1 MATLTGKLVADTY
14 KALLKLID
22 NDVITGSEKQI
33 SDGVGGSTGVFID
46 TNGFL
51 RASKYKVTGA
61 TSSQFLKGDGT
72 LDGTAY
78 LPVGTTTTNVPEG
91 TNLYFTQT
99 RVLNTLLTGFLPVT
113 GVVTATDSVLTAINK
128 IWWNIVNG
136 GGGGGGGYVPYIGA
150 LQNVDL
156 GEFGLK
162 TGFVSL
168 DNTPTNTPTTAGTLS
183 WNDTDGTADLK
194 LKGGNVTLQ
203 IGQEENVRVVNKTGA
218 TLNEA
223 DFRAVRIR
231 SVAEGGAQGQRLA
244 VKLAQADNDANSST
258 TIGLVTESIANNAEG
273 FITTFGNVSE
283 INTTGAKSWGGAET
297 WVDGD
302 MLYLSPDHAGY
313 LTNVKPVA
321 PKHMVVI
328 GYVVYAH
335 AVHGKIFVKVDNGYE
350 LNELHNVLITD
361 PVTQDIL
368 TYDDAIGG
376 AVWIN
381 RNIYTAIG
389 ATDVGKGFLS
399 IPNSETLLPPPTR
412 ARWTRINVDNTVSA
426 VEALTTGKIPMFSGA
441 ELFLESPIYTTGM
454 LVGIGTVSPTALLH
468 LKGTTA
474 YTELKLDNNSP
485 TGGGMFISLQNG
497 VQTALFGADAY
508 YQTNTSIDAAIVS
521 KQVGSGIQF
530 YTNGSQAEKM
540 GINADG
546 NVFIGQTPTW
556 TSSAVNLI
564 VRGKTGAAHIGIMH
578 YDMSIKGI
586 FNTFNSVVQIGSST
600 YHSVAIMVENSEKG
614 RVNSF
619 GRLLWGTTIDNGVD
633 IAQFNGSI
641 VATAIKKSGGT
652 SSQFLKADG
661 SVDSNTY
668 GTGTVTSVA
677 ASVPTGFDI
686 AGSPITS
693 SGTLAITFA
702 AGYSL
707 PTTAKQTQ
715 WDTAYSNRITSASL
729 PLSIMANVISITKA
743 DSLTDGYLSAAD
755 WATFNAK
762 QSALSG
768 VGFVKVVGSTIS
780 YDNTSYTP
788 TSRLLTIN
796 GTSYDLST
804 DRSWTITPGSGM
816 RNVQSFTATSGQT
829 TFSVTGGYT
838 VNLVDVYVNGT
849 RLSSADFTATNGTT
863 VVLATG
869 VVTNDIVEIIAYTA
883 SLSSG
888 INGSGTTNYVPKFTS
903 SNTLADSLIFSN
915 GNAVGIGTSNV
926 SAEGNLFL
934 GAKGTTEGGQLVL
947 QKGTSQT
954 YAAHL
959 DNYTDQFRIISGTD
973 LASSTVRMAIDLA
986 TGAVSIGGSVTANS
1000 FVKSGGTASQILAAD
1015 GSVITAG
1022 TNVTISGGVISAT
1035 GGGGSGSGTTN
1046 YIAKWTNSSTLGNA
1060 SIFDNGN
1067 IGINTTNPD
1076 FVSSGDKVLTIY
1088 GSSTR
1093 STINLVN
1100 SSTGTT
1106 GVGGSLRGYNG
1117 TTYLAGIDLS
1127 TDGATNSGAFV
1138 FYGNRLGSV
1147 AEKFRITSLGNIISA
1162 GKIIVQNGTDGGAL
1176 KGINFWTETDNN
1188 WGMYMSQA
1196 GAGKSLAGGTACNA
1210 LDGRYSYAVRSRIY
1224 GGNQNSFIWENSFEQ
1239 GLMSLGGDD
1248 GRLWVQNSLRTK
1260 MVHLNAAS
1268 ENRGHRIYSRTM
1280 DVNSYTTATN
1290 MRFTV
1295 ATGNIVQFQYEVTFH
1310 ATRTTSGNPAEI
1322 WYLKYTAGITYDAV
1336 GNPNERWWTYREQD
1350 GNGIAGIGRNNQFGY
1365 FEIQNAAF
1373 DSGCRLTC
1381 VVKIT
1386 CNNWDAVT
1394 VTFP

>member
-61 TSSQFLKGDGT
+61 TSTQFLKGNGT
-72 LDGTAY
+72 LDSTAY

-113 GVVTATDSVLTAINK
+113 GSVSATDTVLTALNK

-136 GGGGGGGYVPYIGA
+136 GGGGGGGYIPYIGA
-150 LQNVDL
+150 LQSVDL
-156 GEFGLK
+156 GEWGIKADYFE
-162 TGFVSL
+162 VAE
-168 DNTPTNTPTTAGTLS
+168 TPVEAIDARKIV
-183 WNDTDGTADLK
+183 WNAIDGTFDMGL
-194 LKGGNVTLQ
+194 LNGVTLQ
-203 IGQEENVRVVNKTGA
+203 AGQEINFYGKA
-218 TLNEA
+218 TEPIANGEA
-223 DFRAVRIR
+223 VMFAG
-231 SVAEGGAQGQRLA
+231 SQGDHL
-244 VKLAQADNDANSST
+244 LIAQADPAAINANPEYFIGVATQDFDTNDFGYVTVFGKVRQLNTSSFTLSNILWFNSGGVIPGALT
-258 TIGLVTESIANNAEG
+258 TAEP
-273 FITTFGNVSE
+273 T
-283 INTTGAKSWGGAET
+283 A
-297 WVDGD
+297 
-302 MLYLSPDHAGY
+302 P
-313 LTNVKPVA
+313 NVKIRVAAVVRVHATQGSIMVRPDIA
-321 PKHMVVI
+321 PKLSNLSDV
-328 GYVVYAH
+328 YVDDIQDKHITIWDEA
-335 AVHGKIFVKVDNGYE
+335 N
-350 LNELHNVLITD
+350 LRWTNQNVFA
-361 PVTQDIL
+361 
-368 TYDDAIGG
+368 AI
-376 AVWIN
+376 N
-381 RNIYTAIG
+381 
-389 ATDVGKGFLS
+389 ATEVGKSFIS
-399 IPNSETLLPPPTR
+399 IPDADDVIPVPTR

-426 VEALTTGKIPMFSGA
+426 VEALTTGKIPMFAGA

-485 TGGGMFISLQNG
+485 TGGGMFIALQNG
-497 VQTALFGADAY
+497 VQTAMFGADAY
-508 YQTNTSIDAAIVS
+508 YQANTSKDAAIIA
-521 KQVGSGIQF
+521 KQATGGIQF
-530 YTNGSQAEKM
+530 YTNGSQSEKM

-556 TSSAVNLI
+556 LSSAVNFI
-564 VRGKTGAAHIGIMH
+564 VRGKTGAGHIGVMH

-600 YHSVAIMVENSEKG
+600 FHSVAIMVENSEKA
-614 RVNSF
+614 RVNSS
-619 GRLLWGTTIDNGVD
+619 GRLLWGTTIDNEVD

-641 VATAIKKSGGT
+641 LATAIKKLGGT
-652 SSQFLKADG
+652 SSQYLMADG
-661 SVDSNTY
+661 SVSAGNS
-668 GTGTVTSVA
+668 GTVTSVA

-729 PLSIMANVISITKA
+729 PLSITANVISLTKA

-780 YDNTSYTP
+780 YDNTTYTP

-849 RLSSADFTATNGTT
+849 RLSSADFTATNGTS

-1046 YIAKWTNSSTLGNA
+1046 YIAKWTNSSTLGN
-1060 SIFDNGN
+1060 SKFFDNGTSGAFGNTANGTGYAIEFNNNASQPRFDIVDNGVYTGFFKSNASAVYLGNNSNNPIVFSTNGTEKLRITGTGDFQLPWNTVAN
-1067 IGINTTNPD
+1067 IMNYDNSYRMGY
-1076 FVSSGDKVLTIY
+1076 LY
-1088 GSSTR
+1088 Q
-1093 STINLVN
+1093 VN
-1100 SSTGTT
+1100 SRLFTIFSAGNDSDPSITFNTRLGAGTSATDYGTEKMRIT
-1106 GVGGSLRGYNG
+1106 GVGNVGIGTSTPSFKLHVNG
-1117 TTYLAGIDLS
+1117 DI
-1127 TDGATNSGAFV
+1127 
-1138 FYGNRLGSV
+1138 
-1147 AEKFRITSLGNIISA
+1147 
-1162 GKIIVQNGTDGGAL
+1162 
-1176 KGINFWTETDNN
+1176 
-1188 WGMYMSQA
+1188 
-1196 GAGKSLAGGTACNA
+1196 
-1210 LDGRYSYAVRSRIY
+1210 RSR
-1224 GGNQNSFIWENSFEQ
+1224 
-1239 GLMSLGGDD
+1239 
-1248 GRLWVQNSLRTK
+1248 

>member
-113 GVVTATDSVLTAINK
+113 GSVSATDTVLTALNK

-136 GGGGGGGYVPYIGA
+136 GGGGGGGYIPYIGA
-150 LQNVDL
+150 LQSVDL
-156 GEFGLK
+156 GEWGIKADYFE
-162 TGFVSL
+162 VSE
-168 DNTPTNTPTTAGTLS
+168 TPVEPVDARKIV
-183 WNDTDGTADLK
+183 WNAIDGTFDMGL
-194 LKGGNVTLQ
+194 LNGVTLQ
-203 IGQEENVRVVNKTGA
+203 AGQEINFYGKAIEPIANG
-218 TLNEA
+218 EA
-223 DFRAVRIR
+223 VMFAG
-231 SVAEGGAQGQRLA
+231 SQGDHL
-244 VKLAQADNDANSST
+244 LIAQADPAAINVNPEYFIGIATQDFVTNDFGYVTVFGKVRTLNTSAYTLPTILWFNSGSIIPGALT
-258 TIGLVTESIANNAEG
+258 TVEPTA
-273 FITTFGNVSE
+273 
-283 INTTGAKSWGGAET
+283 
-297 WVDGD
+297 
-302 MLYLSPDHAGY
+302 P
-313 LTNVKPVA
+313 NVKIRVAAVVRVHATQGSIMVRPDIA
-321 PKHMVVI
+321 PKLSNLSDV
-328 GYVVYAH
+328 YVNDIQDKDITIWDEANLRW
-335 AVHGKIFVKVDNGYE
+335 K
-350 LNELHNVLITD
+350 NENVF
-361 PVTQDIL
+361 
-368 TYDDAIGG
+368 AS
-376 AVWIN
+376 IN
-381 RNIYTAIG
+381 
-389 ATDVGKGFLS
+389 ATEVGKSFLS
-399 IPNSETLLPPPTR
+399 IPDAEDVVPVPTK
-412 ARWTRINVDNTVSA
+412 ARWTRINTDNTVSA
-426 VEALTTGKIPMFSGA
+426 VEALDMGYIPYFRDT
-441 ELFLESPIYTTGM
+441 ELFAKSPIYTTGAI
-454 LVGIGTVSPTALLH
+454 VGIGTASPTALLH

-474 YTELKLDNNSP
+474 YTELKLDNNGA
-485 TGGGMFISLQNG
+485 TGGGMFIALQNG
-497 VQTALFGADAY
+497 IQTALFGADAY
-508 YQTNTSIDAAIVS
+508 YQTNTSIDVAIVS

-556 TSSAVNLI
+556 TSSAVNFI
-564 VRGKTGAAHIGIMH
+564 VRGKTGAGHIGVMH

-668 GTGTVTSVA
+668 GTGTVISVA
-677 ASVPTGFDI
+677 ASVPTGFAI
-686 AGSPITS
+686 SGSPITS

-707 PTTAKQTQ
+707 PTDAKQTQ
-715 WDTAYSNRITSASL
+715 WDTAYSNRITTANS
-729 PLSIMANVISITKA
+729 PLSISANTISISQATNV
-743 DSLTDGYLSAAD
+743 TDGYLSAAD

-762 QSALSG
+762 QAALSG
-768 VGFVKVVGSTIS
+768 TGFVKIVGSTIS

-796 GTSYDLST
+796 GVAYDLTS

-829 TFSVTGGYT
+829 TFTVTGGYT

-869 VVTNDIVEIIAYTA
+869 VVTNDIVDIIAYTA

-888 INGSGTTNYVPKFTS
+888 INGSGTTGYVPKFTS
-903 SNTLADSLIFSN
+903 SNTLADSLIYSN
-915 GNAVGIGTSNV
+915 ATAVGIGTTTP
-926 SAEGNLFL
+926 SATLHVI
-934 GAKGTTEGGQLVL
+934 GTAL
-947 QKGTSQT
+947 
-954 YAAHL
+954 
-959 DNYTDQFRIISGTD
+959 ISGA
-973 LASSTVRMAIDLA
+973 L
-986 TGAVSIGGSVTANS
+986 TANS
-1000 FVKSGGTASQILAAD
+1000 FVKSGGTSAQILAAD

-1022 TNVTISGGVISAT
+1022 TNITISGGVISAT

-1046 YIAKWTNSSTLGNA
+1046 YIAKWTNSSTLGN
-1060 SIFDNGN
+1060 SKFFDNG
-1067 IGINTTNPD
+1067 T
-1076 FVSSGDKVLTIY
+1076 
-1088 GSSTR
+1088 
-1093 STINLVN
+1093 
-1100 SSTGTT
+1100 
-1106 GVGGSLRGYNG
+1106 
-1117 TTYLAGIDLS
+1117 
-1127 TDGATNSGAFV
+1127 SGAF
-1138 FYGNRLGSV
+1138 GNTANGTGYAIEFNNNANQPRFDIVDNGVYTGFFKSNASAV
-1147 AEKFRITSLGNIISA
+1147 YLGNNSNNPVIFNVNGAEAIRISA
-1162 GKIIVQNGTDGGAL
+1162 LKNLLPSGKIVVQNGVDGGASR
-1176 KGINFWTETDNN
+1176 GINLWLENDNN
-1188 WGMYMSQA
+1188 WGFYMAQA
-1196 GAGKSLAGGTACNA
+1196 GAGKSLAGATACGA
-1210 LDGRYSYAVRSRIY
+1210 LDGTTGWGVRTRLYSGPQY
-1224 GGNQNSFIWENSFEQ
+1224 NFIWETHDEQ
-1239 GLMSLGGDD
+1239 AAMSLNGYD
-1248 GRLWVQNSLRTK
+1248 GRLWVKNSLRTK

-1350 GNGIAGIGRNNQFGY
+1350 GNGIAGVGRNNQFGY
-1365 FEIQNAAF
+1365 FEIQNAAY

>member
-61 TSSQFLKGDGT
+61 TSTQFLKGNGT
-72 LDGTAY
+72 LDSTAY

-113 GVVTATDSVLTAINK
+113 GSVSATDTVLTALNK

-150 LQNVDL
+150 LQSVDL
-156 GEFGLK
+156 GEWGIKADYLE
-162 TGFVSL
+162 VAE
-168 DNTPTNTPTTAGTLS
+168 TPVEAVDARKIV
-183 WNDTDGTADLK
+183 WNSIDGTFDMGL
-194 LKGGNVTLQ
+194 LNGVTLQ
-203 IGQEENVRVVNKTGA
+203 AGQEINFYGKA
-218 TLNEA
+218 TEPIANGEA
-223 DFRAVRIR
+223 VMFAG
-231 SVAEGGAQGQRLA
+231 SQGDHL
-244 VKLAQADNDANSST
+244 LIAQADPAAINANPEYFIGVATQDFTTNEFGYVTVFGKVRQLNTSSFTLSNILWFNSGGIIPGALT
-258 TIGLVTESIANNAEG
+258 TAEPIA
-273 FITTFGNVSE
+273 
-283 INTTGAKSWGGAET
+283 
-297 WVDGD
+297 
-302 MLYLSPDHAGY
+302 P
-313 LTNVKPVA
+313 NVKIRVAAVVRVHHTQGSIMVRPDIA
-321 PKHMVVI
+321 PKLLNLSDV
-328 GYVVYAH
+328 YVDDIQDKDITIWDEANLRW
-335 AVHGKIFVKVDNGYE
+335 K
-350 LNELHNVLITD
+350 NENVF
-361 PVTQDIL
+361 
-368 TYDDAIGG
+368 AS
-376 AVWIN
+376 IN
-381 RNIYTAIG
+381 
-389 ATDVGKGFLS
+389 ATEVGKSFLS
-399 IPNSETLLPPPTR
+399 IPDADDVVPVPTK
-412 ARWTRINVDNTVSA
+412 ARWTRINTDNTVSA
-426 VEALTTGKIPMFSGA
+426 IEALDMGYIPYFRDT
-441 ELFLESPIYTTGM
+441 ELFAKSPIYTTGAI
-454 LVGIGTVSPTALLH
+454 VGIGTASPTALLH

-474 YTELKLDNNSP
+474 YTELKLDNNGP
-485 TGGGMFISLQNG
+485 TGGGMFIALQNG
-497 VQTALFGADAY
+497 VQTAMFGADAY
-508 YQTNTSIDAAIVS
+508 YQANTSKDAAIIA
-521 KQVGSGIQF
+521 KQATAGIQF
-530 YTNGSQAEKM
+530 YTNGSQSEKM

-546 NVFIGQTPTW
+546 NVFVGQTPTW
-556 TSSAVNLI
+556 LSSAVNFI
-564 VRGKTGAAHIGIMH
+564 VRGKTGAGHIGVMH

-600 YHSVAIMVENSEKG
+600 FHSVAIMVENSEKA
-614 RVNSF
+614 RVNSS

-652 SSQFLKADG
+652 SSQYLMADG
-661 SVDSNTY
+661 SVSAGNA
-668 GTGTVTSVA
+668 GTVTSVA

-715 WDTAYSNRITSASL
+715 WDTAYANRITSASL
-729 PLSIMANVISITKA
+729 PLSITSNVISIAKA
-743 DSLTDGYLSAAD
+743 DSLTDGYLSGAD

-796 GTSYDLST
+796 GTSYDLTS

-829 TFSVTGGYT
+829 TFAVTGGYT
-838 VNLVDVYVNGT
+838 VNLVDVYVNGA
-849 RLSSADFTATNGTT
+849 RLSSADFTATNGTS

-888 INGSGTTNYVPKFTS
+888 INGSGTTGYVPKFTS

-915 GNAVGIGTSNV
+915 STNVGIGTASP
-926 SAEGNLFL
+926 SATLHVI
-934 GAKGTTEGGQLVL
+934 GTAL
-947 QKGTSQT
+947 
-954 YAAHL
+954 
-959 DNYTDQFRIISGTD
+959 ISG
-973 LASSTVRMAIDLA
+973 AI
-986 TGAVSIGGSVTANS
+986 TANS

-1046 YIAKWTNSSTLGNA
+1046 YVAKWTNSSTLGN
-1060 SIFDNGN
+1060 SILFDNGTKVGIGTTSPGEKLDIYSGASSAAFINLIGNANAAGTSCVVIGQNSDDGAYFWNRKSSYLSLGTNNTERIRILPTGDFQLPWATVVN
-1067 IGINTTNPD
+1067 IMNYDNSYRMGYLYNVNSRLFTIFSAGNDGDPSITFNTRL
-1076 FVSSGDKVLTIY
+1076 GA
-1088 GSSTR
+1088 GSS
-1093 STINLVN
+1093 
-1100 SSTGTT
+1100 
-1106 GVGGSLRGYNG
+1106 
-1117 TTYLAGIDLS
+1117 S
-1127 TDGATNSGAFV
+1127 TDYGTEKMRISGI
-1138 FYGNRLGSV
+1138 GNVG
-1147 AEKFRITSLGNIISA
+1147 IGTS
-1162 GKIIVQNGTDGGAL
+1162 TP
-1176 KGINFWTETDNN
+1176 
-1188 WGMYMSQA
+1188 
-1196 GAGKSLAGGTACNA
+1196 
-1210 LDGRYSYAVRSRIY
+1210 
-1224 GGNQNSFIWENSFEQ
+1224 SFK
-1239 GLMSLGGDD
+1239 LHVVGDI
-1248 GRLWVQNSLRTK
+1248 RTK
-1260 MVHLNAAS
+1260 MVHFNANS

-1280 DVNSYTTATN
+1280 DVNAYTTATN

-1295 ATGNIVQFQYEVTFH
+1295 AAGNNVQFQYEIVFH
-1310 ATRTTSGNPAEI
+1310 ATRTTSGNLAEI
-1322 WYLKYTAGITYDAV
+1322 WYLRYTAGIAYDTA

-1350 GNGIAGIGRNNQFGY
+1350 GNGIAGIGRNNQNGY
-1365 FEIQNAAF
+1365 FEIQNTAF

-1381 VVKIT
+1381 FVKIT

-1394 VTFP
+1394 VTYP

>member
-113 GVVTATDSVLTAINK
+113 GSVSATDTVLTALNK

-136 GGGGGGGYVPYIGA
+136 GGGGGGGYIPYIGA
-150 LQNVDL
+150 LQSVDL
-156 GEFGLK
+156 GEWGIKADYFE
-162 TGFVSL
+162 VAE
-168 DNTPTNTPTTAGTLS
+168 TPVEAIDARKIV
-183 WNDTDGTADLK
+183 WNAIDGTFDMGL
-194 LKGGNVTLQ
+194 LNGVTLQ
-203 IGQEENVRVVNKTGA
+203 AGQEINFYGKA
-218 TLNEA
+218 TEPIANGEA
-223 DFRAVRIR
+223 VMFAG
-231 SVAEGGAQGQRLA
+231 SQGDHL
-244 VKLAQADNDANSST
+244 LIAQADPAAINANPEYFIGVATQDFDTNDFGYVTVFGKVRQLNTSSFTLSNILWFNSGGVIPGALT
-258 TIGLVTESIANNAEG
+258 TAEP
-273 FITTFGNVSE
+273 T
-283 INTTGAKSWGGAET
+283 A
-297 WVDGD
+297 
-302 MLYLSPDHAGY
+302 P
-313 LTNVKPVA
+313 NVKIRVAAVVRVHATQGSIMVRPDIA
-321 PKHMVVI
+321 PKLSNLSDV
-328 GYVVYAH
+328 YVDDIQDKHITIWDEANLRW
-335 AVHGKIFVKVDNGYE
+335 K
-350 LNELHNVLITD
+350 NENVF
-361 PVTQDIL
+361 
-368 TYDDAIGG
+368 AS
-376 AVWIN
+376 IN
-381 RNIYTAIG
+381 
-389 ATDVGKGFLS
+389 ATDVGKSFLS
-399 IPNSETLLPPPTR
+399 IPDAVDVIPVPTR
-412 ARWTRINVDNTVSA
+412 ARWTRINTDNTVSA
-426 VEALTTGKIPMFSGA
+426 VEALTTGKIPMFAGA

-485 TGGGMFISLQNG
+485 TGGGMFIALQNG

-508 YQTNTSIDAAIVS
+508 YQTNTSKDAAIIA
-521 KQVGSGIQF
+521 KQVTGGIQF
-530 YTNGSQAEKM
+530 YTNGSQSEKM

-556 TSSAVNLI
+556 LSSAVNFI
-564 VRGKTGAAHIGIMH
+564 VRGKTGAGHIGVMH

-600 YHSVAIMVENSEKG
+600 FHSVAIMVENSEKA
-614 RVNSF
+614 RVNSS
-619 GRLLWGTTIDNGVD
+619 GRLLWGTTIDNEVD

-641 VATAIKKSGGT
+641 LATAIKKIGGT
-652 SSQFLKADG
+652 SSQYLMADG
-661 SVDSNTY
+661 SVSSGNA
-668 GTGTVTSVA
+668 GTVTSVA

-729 PLSIMANVISITKA
+729 PLSITANVISITKA
-743 DSLTDGYLSAAD
+743 DSSTDGYLSAAD

-796 GTSYDLST
+796 GTSYDLTT

-829 TFSVTGGYT
+829 TFTVTGGYT
-838 VNLVDVYVNGT
+838 VNLIDVYVNGT
-849 RLSSADFTATNGTT
+849 RLSSADFTATNGTS

-888 INGSGTTNYVPKFTS
+888 INGSGTTGYVPKFTS
-903 SNTLADSLIFSN
+903 PNTLANSLIYSN
-915 GNAVGIGTSNV
+915 ASAVGIGTATP
-926 SAEGNLFL
+926 SATLHVI
-934 GAKGTTEGGQLVL
+934 GTAL
-947 QKGTSQT
+947 
-954 YAAHL
+954 
-959 DNYTDQFRIISGTD
+959 ISGA
-973 LASSTVRMAIDLA
+973 L
-986 TGAVSIGGSVTANS
+986 TANS

-1035 GGGGSGSGTTN
+1035 GGGGGITGSGTTN
-1046 YIAKWTNSSTLGNA
+1046 YIPKWSGSTALGNSQIFNNGTSIAMFNAANGTGYALEFNNNA
-1060 SIFDNGN
+1060 SQPRIDIIDNGAY
-1067 IGINTTNPD
+1067 T
-1076 FVSSGDKVLTIY
+1076 
-1088 GSSTR
+1088 
-1093 STINLVN
+1093 
-1100 SSTGTT
+1100 
-1106 GVGGSLRGYNG
+1106 
-1117 TTYLAGIDLS
+1117 
-1127 TDGATNSGAFV
+1127 
-1138 FYGNRLGSV
+1138 
-1147 AEKFRITSLGNIISA
+1147 
-1162 GKIIVQNGTDGGAL
+1162 VQL
-1176 KGINFWTETDNN
+1176 K
-1188 WGMYMSQA
+1188 
-1196 GAGKSLAGGTACNA
+1196 
-1210 LDGRYSYAVRSRIY
+1210 
-1224 GGNQNSFIWENSFEQ
+1224 
-1239 GLMSLGGDD
+1239 SLGGAVYLSNSSVNPMIFSTS
-1248 GRLWVQNSLRTK
+1248 GVERLRILSTGNVGIGTSTPALMLHVNGDIRTK
-1260 MVHLNAAS
+1260 MVHFNANS

-1280 DVNSYTTATN
+1280 DVNAYSTSTN

-1295 ATGNIVQFQYEVTFH
+1295 AAGNNVQFQYEVTFH
-1310 ATRTTSGNPAEI
+1310 ATRTTSGNLAEI
-1322 WYLKYTAGITYDAV
+1322 WYLRYTAGIAYNTS
-1336 GNPNERWWTYREQD
+1336 GSPNERWWDLREQA
-1350 GNGIAGIGRNNQFGY
+1350 GNGIAGVGRNNQNGY
-1365 FEIQNAAF
+1365 FEVQNSAF

>member
-113 GVVTATDSVLTAINK
+113 GSVSATDTVLTALNK

-150 LQNVDL
+150 LQSVDL
-156 GEFGLK
+156 GEWGIKADYFE
-162 TGFVSL
+162 VAE
-168 DNTPTNTPTTAGTLS
+168 TPVEAVDARKIV
-183 WNDTDGTADLK
+183 WNPIDGTFDMGL
-194 LKGGNVTLQ
+194 LNGVTLQ
-203 IGQEENVRVVNKTGA
+203 AGQEINFYGKA
-218 TLNEA
+218 TEPIANGEA
-223 DFRAVRIR
+223 VMFAG
-231 SVAEGGAQGQRLA
+231 SQGDHL
-244 VKLAQADNDANSST
+244 LIAQADPAAINANPEYFIGVATQDFTINEFGYVTVFGKVRTLNTSAYTLPTILWFNSGSIIPGALT
-258 TIGLVTESIANNAEG
+258 TVEPTA
-273 FITTFGNVSE
+273 
-283 INTTGAKSWGGAET
+283 
-297 WVDGD
+297 
-302 MLYLSPDHAGY
+302 P
-313 LTNVKPVA
+313 NVKIRVAAVVRVHATQGSIMVRPDIA
-321 PKHMVVI
+321 PKLSNLSDV
-328 GYVVYAH
+328 YVDDIQDKHITIWDEANLRW
-335 AVHGKIFVKVDNGYE
+335 K
-350 LNELHNVLITD
+350 NENVF
-361 PVTQDIL
+361 
-368 TYDDAIGG
+368 AS
-376 AVWIN
+376 IN
-381 RNIYTAIG
+381 
-389 ATDVGKGFLS
+389 ATDVGKSFLS
-399 IPNSETLLPPPTR
+399 IPNADDVIPVPTR

-426 VEALTTGKIPMFSGA
+426 VEALTTGKIPMFAGA

-485 TGGGMFISLQNG
+485 TGGGMFIALQNG
-497 VQTALFGADAY
+497 VQTAMFGADAY
-508 YQTNTSIDAAIVS
+508 YQANTSKDAAIIA
-521 KQVGSGIQF
+521 KQATGGIQF
-530 YTNGSQAEKM
+530 YTNGSQSEKM

-556 TSSAVNLI
+556 LSSAVNFI
-564 VRGKTGAAHIGIMH
+564 VRGKTGAGHIGVMH

-600 YHSVAIMVENSEKG
+600 FHSVAIMVENSEKA
-614 RVNSF
+614 RVNSS
-619 GRLLWGTTIDNGVD
+619 GRLLWGTTIDNEVD

-729 PLSIMANVISITKA
+729 PLSITANVISITKA
-743 DSLTDGYLSAAD
+743 DSSTDGYLSAAD

-796 GTSYDLST
+796 GTSYDLTT

-816 RNVQSFTATSGQT
+816 RNVLSFTATSGQT

-838 VNLVDVYVNGT
+838 VNLVDVYVNGA
-849 RLSSADFTATNGTT
+849 RLSSADFTATNGTS

-934 GAKGTTEGGQLVL
+934 GAKGATEGGQLVL

-959 DNYTDQFRIISGTD
+959 DNYIDQFRIISGTD

-1035 GGGGSGSGTTN
+1035 GGGGGITGSGTTN
-1046 YIAKWTNSSTLGNA
+1046 YIPKWSGSTALANSQIFNNGTSIAMFNAANGTGYALEFNNNA
-1060 SIFDNGN
+1060 SQPRIDIIDNGAY
-1067 IGINTTNPD
+1067 T
-1076 FVSSGDKVLTIY
+1076 
-1088 GSSTR
+1088 
-1093 STINLVN
+1093 
-1100 SSTGTT
+1100 
-1106 GVGGSLRGYNG
+1106 
-1117 TTYLAGIDLS
+1117 
-1127 TDGATNSGAFV
+1127 
-1138 FYGNRLGSV
+1138 
-1147 AEKFRITSLGNIISA
+1147 
-1162 GKIIVQNGTDGGAL
+1162 VQL
-1176 KGINFWTETDNN
+1176 K
-1188 WGMYMSQA
+1188 
-1196 GAGKSLAGGTACNA
+1196 
-1210 LDGRYSYAVRSRIY
+1210 
-1224 GGNQNSFIWENSFEQ
+1224 
-1239 GLMSLGGDD
+1239 SLGGAVYLSNSSVNPMIFSTS
-1248 GRLWVQNSLRTK
+1248 GVERLRILSTGNVGIGTSTPALMLHVNGDIRTK
-1260 MVHLNAAS
+1260 MVHFNANS

-1280 DVNSYTTATN
+1280 DVNAYSTVTN

-1295 ATGNIVQFQYEVTFH
+1295 AAGNNVQFQYEVTFH
-1310 ATRTTSGNPAEI
+1310 ATRTTSGNLAEI
-1322 WYLKYTAGITYDAV
+1322 WYLRYTAGIAYNTS
-1336 GNPNERWWTYREQD
+1336 GSPNERWWDLREQA
-1350 GNGIAGIGRNNQFGY
+1350 GNGIAGVGRNNQNGY
-1365 FEIQNAAF
+1365 FEVQNSAF